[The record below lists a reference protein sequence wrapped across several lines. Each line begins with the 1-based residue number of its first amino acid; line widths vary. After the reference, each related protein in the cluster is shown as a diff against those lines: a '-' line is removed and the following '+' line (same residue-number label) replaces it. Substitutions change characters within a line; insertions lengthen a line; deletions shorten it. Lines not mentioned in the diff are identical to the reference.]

1 MHPKVL
7 GPEAWKTVRT
17 LRRTGLLDGWTLA
30 GGTGLALQLGHRV
43 SEDLDLFRPQAF
55 ESDQL
60 LQHLA
65 SAGKVT
71 VQDRGPSTL
80 HVLFDDVRVSY
91 LSTEAPLLFPG
102 TAYRG
107 LTLADPRDIAVMK
120 LVAVGGRGSRKDF
133 VDLHFF
139 LKSGGDF
146 ASAFLWLEQRFE
158 RIDYNTYHILKS
170 LTWFKDAESE
180 PMPQMLKPVTWED
193 VKRSMVAEARRLSP

>member
-7 GPEAWKTVRT
+7 GPNAWTTVRS
-17 LRRTGLLDGWTLA
+17 LHRTRLLDGWTLA

-43 SEDLDLFRPQAF
+43 SEDLVLFQPQAF

-60 LQHLA
+60 LQRL
-65 SAGKVT
+65 SAIGTVT
-71 VQDRGPSTL
+71 VHDRGPSTL
-80 HVLFDDVRVSY
+80 HVLFNNTRVSY
-91 LSTEAPLLFPG
+91 LSMEAPLLFPG

-107 LTLADPRDIAVMK
+107 LSLADPRDIAVMK

-146 ASAFLWLEQRFE
+146 ASAFTWLEQRFDS
-158 RIDYNTYHILKS
+158 IDYNTYHILKS
-170 LTWFKDAESE
+170 LTWFEDAESE
-180 PMPQMLKPVTWED
+180 PMPKMLKPVTWEE
-193 VKRSMVAEARRLSP
+193 VKQTIVAEARRLSP